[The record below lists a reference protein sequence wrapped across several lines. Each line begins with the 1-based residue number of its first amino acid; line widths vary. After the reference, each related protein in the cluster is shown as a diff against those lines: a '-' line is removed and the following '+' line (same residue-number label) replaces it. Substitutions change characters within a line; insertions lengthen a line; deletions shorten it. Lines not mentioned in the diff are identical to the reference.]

1 MALASL
7 SARAQGA
14 GYWHTSGSKIVDAN
28 GVTVRL
34 AGINWYGAE
43 TPDYLVHGLW
53 AQDYKTVLNTIKS
66 LGYNVIRI
74 PFSNQLVE
82 SNPVPTNYTSYAN
95 GGVVNSQLVGQ
106 TALQDL
112 DTIIAY
118 AGSIGLRV
126 ILDNH
131 RSEAGETNEA
141 SGLWYTSA
149 YPQANW
155 IADWKTMATRYSAS
169 TFTFNG
175 NPTVIGMDLRNEP
188 HLSGSGATT
197 GSCWTGDT
205 ATNGCPVSLTAQN
218 WPVAAEAAGNAILAI
233 NPKLLIFVEGNDCYS
248 GVCGWQGGNLIGVAN
263 YPVTLSVANQLVYS
277 AHDYGPNL
285 YQQSWFNG
293 STTPT
298 SLDATWN
305 KYWGYISGAG
315 IAPVWLGE
323 FGTDNTNTDIEST
336 AAGSQGQWFESLVS
350 YLQSNPSVN
359 WTYWALNGEDT
370 YDLLNGNYDATPVS
384 SLKQSL
390 LTSIQF
396 PLSGGST
403 TPGFTLAPSASALAI
418 TQGKTATDTIT
429 VTDVGGFTGS
439 VTLAATG
446 LPTGVTVAYGTNPTT
461 STSVLTFTA
470 SATATTGTAT
480 VTITGTSGSTTA
492 TTSFTLTVS
501 SASGFPLAAS
511 PTALSVTQ
519 GSTATD
525 TITVTD
531 VGGFTGSVTLAAS
544 GLPSGVTAAFGT
556 NPATSTSVL
565 TLTASSTATTG
576 TSTVTITGTS
586 GSTTA
591 TTTISLTVT
600 SSACTPTTIVPYIS
614 VNGGSTWTEES
625 AATVSSTTT
634 AVDLG
639 PQPTTGTWSWTGP
652 NGFTSTARQINSIAL
667 STGANVYV
675 ATYTNS
681 NSCKS
686 TEPFTITV
694 TGTTPSFTLAPSAST
709 LAITQGKTATDTV
722 TVTDVGGF
730 TGSVTLAATGLPSGV
745 TVAYGTNPTTGSS
758 VLTFTASSTAPVGT
772 STVTITGTSGSTT
785 ATTTINLTVS
795 ASGFTLAPS
804 ASALAITQGKTATDT
819 ITVTDVGGFTGSVTL
834 AASGLPSGVT
844 VAYGTNPTT
853 STSVLTF
860 TATSTATTGTA
871 TVTITGTS
879 GSTTATTTIAL
890 TVGSGGGGACTV
902 DYVISPQNS
911 SAFGA
916 AITIVNGPTAITSWT
931 LAWSFANGQTVAS
944 LWNGIE
950 TQSGANVTVKNESY
964 NGSIAAGG
972 TLTGIGF
979 NGTWNG
985 TTNAIPTAFS
995 LNGTACTV
1003 N

>member
-1 MALASL
+1 MHLAFGKSHKQALIRQRMVQSVFALTAFALVLVSP
-7 SARAQGA
+7 SAWAQGA
-14 GYWHTSGSKIVDAN
+14 GYWHTSGNKIVDAN
-28 GVTVRL
+28 GDTVRI

-43 TPDYLVHGLW
+43 TPDYIVHGLW
-53 AQDYKTVLNTIKS
+53 AQDYHTVLNTIKS

-74 PFSNQLVE
+74 PFSNQMVE
-82 SNPVPTNYTSYAN
+82 SNPVPTNYSNYVN
-95 GGVVNSQLVGQ
+95 GPVNQALVGQ
-106 TALQDL
+106 TALADL

-205 ATNGCPVSLTAQN
+205 ATNGCPTSLTAQN

-263 YPVTLSVANQLVYS
+263 YPVKLNVANQLVYS

-285 YQQSWFNG
+285 YQQAWFNS
-293 STTPT
+293 STTPA
-298 SLDATWN
+298 SLDAIWN
-305 KYWGYISGAG
+305 KYWGYISAAG
-315 IAPVWLGE
+315 TAPVWLGE
-323 FGTDNTNTDIEST
+323 FGTDNTSTDIENS

-350 YLQSNPSVN
+350 FLQNNPSIN
-359 WTYWALNGEDT
+359 WTYWALNGEDS
-370 YDLLNGNYDATPVS
+370 YGLLDGSYDATPVS
-384 SLKQSL
+384 SLKQSEL
-390 LTSIQF
+390 ASIQF

-403 TPGFTLAPSASALAI
+403 TPGFTLAPTASTLSL

-439 VTLAATG
+439 VTLSASN
-446 LPTGVTVAYGTNPTT
+446 LPSGVTVTYGTNPTT

-470 SATATTGTAT
+470 SSSATVGAAT
-480 VTITGTSGSTTA
+480 VTITGTSGSTK
-492 TTSFTLTVS
+492 
-501 SASGFPLAAS
+501 
-511 PTALSVTQ
+511 
-519 GSTATD
+519 
-525 TITVTD
+525 
-531 VGGFTGSVTLAAS
+531 
-544 GLPSGVTAAFGT
+544 
-556 NPATSTSVL
+556 
-565 TLTASSTATTG
+565 
-576 TSTVTITGTS
+576 
-586 GSTTA
+586 A
-591 TTTISLTVT
+591 TTTIALTVNA
-600 SSACTPTTIVPYIS
+600 SS
-614 VNGGSTWTEES
+614 
-625 AATVSSTTT
+625 
-634 AVDLG
+634 
-639 PQPTTGTWSWTGP
+639 
-652 NGFTSTARQINSIAL
+652 
-667 STGANVYV
+667 
-675 ATYTNS
+675 
-681 NSCKS
+681 
-686 TEPFTITV
+686 
-694 TGTTPSFTLAPSAST
+694 SFTLAPSPAT
-709 LAITQGKTATDTV
+709 L
-722 TVTDVGGF
+722 
-730 TGSVTLAATGLPSGV
+730 SL
-745 TVAYGTNPTTGSS
+745 
-758 VLTFTASSTAPVGT
+758 
-772 STVTITGTSGSTT
+772 
-785 ATTTINLTVS
+785 
-795 ASGFTLAPS
+795 
-804 ASALAITQGKTATDT
+804 TQGKTATDT

-834 AASGLPSGVT
+834 AASNLPGGVTGAWETNPTTGSSVLTLTATSTATTGAFTITVTGTSGSTTATTTFTLTVSSASGFTLAPSPATLSLTQGKTATDTITVTDVGGFTGSVTLAASNLPSGVS

-860 TATSTATTGTA
+860 TASSAATVGTA

-890 TVGSGGGGACTV
+890 TVGSSSSGGCTV
-902 DYVISPQNS
+902 DYTISPQNS
-911 SAFGA
+911 SQFGA
-916 AITIVNGPTAITSWT
+916 AITIVNGSTAITSWT
-931 LAWSFANGQTVAS
+931 LTWTFANGQTVS
-944 LWNGIE
+944 QLWNGIE

-972 TLTGIGF
+972 SITGIGF